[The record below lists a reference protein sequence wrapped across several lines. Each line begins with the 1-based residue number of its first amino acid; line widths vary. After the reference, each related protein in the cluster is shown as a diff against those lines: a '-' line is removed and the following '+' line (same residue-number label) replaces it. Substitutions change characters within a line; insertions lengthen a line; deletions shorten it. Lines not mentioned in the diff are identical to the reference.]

1 MALNSF
7 SFVHYEIILFFM
19 IKSSTGREK
28 LLNAEQMKAIAAGL
42 DERQKFVA
50 INGPKGSGKTKIA
63 IELS

>member
-1 MALNSF
+1 
-7 SFVHYEIILFFM
+7 M